1 MAGSDFFTALR
12 IKLAT
17 NMNKTTE
24 CFPMS
29 EEEKKKKLNKEAKI
43 RMRKYRERK
52 KELNK
57 SQNLKHTRAKE
68 QELEKK
74 TTKMARVES
83 CRKSWLDSVEE
94 ETCK

>member
-1 MAGSDFFTALR
+1 MAGSDLFTALR

-17 NMNKTTE
+17 NMNKKTE

-74 TTKMARVES
+74 LQKWRELKAAERAGWTV
-83 CRKSWLDSVEE
+83 
-94 ETCK
+94 